1 MLRFPQEALP
11 DVHGLCLGPEF
22 ADRIMLGE
30 EPGLEVLGQ
39 FIGIAASSSGFDNV
53 GGVLGW
59 VLCNF

>member
-1 MLRFPQEALP
+1 M
-11 DVHGLCLGPEF
+11 HGLCLGPEF